1 MKKIFNIILLGGLLL
16 VGCENIYR
24 DELAQ
29 IHKEI
34 DEINARLDAF
44 CDQTNANIEALQTM
58 ILALQTKDSH
68 Q

>member
-16 VGCENIYR
+16 VGCQNIYR

-34 DEINARLDAF
+34 DQINERLDAF
-44 CDQTNANIEALQTM
+44 
-58 ILALQTKDSH
+58 
-68 Q
+68 